1 MEQRGRTALAFV
13 LMVVFVMM
21 IMGPIASLETW
32 LAGLVVAAVLVPVI
46 LLLGL
51 RWSRGKVDVARD
63 DMFTWRGMTEEEYV
77 EERDPDDF
85 EGEID

>member
-1 MEQRGRTALAFV
+1 MEQRSRAAMAFV

-21 IMGPIASLETW
+21 ILGPIASLETW
-32 LAGLVVAAVLVPVI
+32 LAGLIVTAVVVPVI
-46 LLLGL
+46 LLFGL
-51 RWSRGKVDVARD
+51 RWSQRKVEVAKD